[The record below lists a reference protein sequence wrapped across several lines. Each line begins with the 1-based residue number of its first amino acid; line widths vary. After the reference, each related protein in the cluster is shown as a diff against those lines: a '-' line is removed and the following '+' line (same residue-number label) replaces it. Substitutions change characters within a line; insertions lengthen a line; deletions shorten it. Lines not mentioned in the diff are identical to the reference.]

1 MLGLKIEDMVEVYR
15 FGLMGLFMKVIGETI
30 RLIWKEGFYML
41 MVIITKE
48 IGYMIKLMGMVF
60 IITKMEDTLED
71 IGKKINNME
80 KVVSRGGRIFSLN

>member
-1 MLGLKIEDMVEVYR
+1 
-15 FGLMGLFMKVIGETI
+15 
-30 RLIWKEGFYML
+30 ML

-80 KVVSRGGRIFSLN
+80 KVLKSGQMVLLMKVII